1 MAAKQQNNEEEVD
14 LGSLFVIIGKG
25 FSNLFNFIGNLF
37 KSIFHFF
44 ITILLFLKEHLVKIA
59 IAAVLGFIVGFF
71 IEIKL
76 QKGIHQTYSY
86 SPTLKVQG
94 NCTITFIFTAIL

>member
-1 MAAKQQNNEEEVD
+1 MATKQQNNEEEVD

-44 ITILLFLKEHLVKIA
+44 IIDFTFFKRTSCQNCNCSSTW
-59 IAAVLGFIVGFF
+59 FYCGFF
-71 IEIKL
+71 YRDENSK
-76 QKGIHQTYSY
+76 
-86 SPTLKVQG
+86 KVYVRLAL
-94 NCTITFIFTAIL
+94 TAQL